1 MRTSKTDPLE
11 IANIVAPTAGVIGV
25 TFCPGK
31 HQMVAATGC
40 WARDLGMDLDVVSAW
55 GAGAVLTLVT
65 LAELRSLRV
74 EMLGQEVIARG
85 IRWFHLPIE
94 DAAVPTQQWERDW
107 TLASPELHRILDSEG
122 RVLVHCKG
130 GLGRAGVVAARLL
143 FERGVSPDN
152 AITRVRRMR
161 PRAIETRAQEDYL
174 RALGRP
180 EATRVWNANA

>member
-1 MRTSKTDPLE
+1 MRTSKTHPLE

-31 HQMVAATGC
+31 HQMVAATRC
-40 WARDLGMDLDVVSAW
+40 WARDLAMDLDVVSAW
-55 GAGAVLTLVT
+55 GAVLTLVT
-65 LAELRSLRV
+65 PAELRSLSV

-94 DAAVPTQQWERDW
+94 DVAVPTQQWEREW
-107 TLASPELHRILDSEG
+107 TLASPELHRILDSDG

-130 GLGRAGVVAARLL
+130 GLGRAGLVAARLL

-161 PRAIETRAQEDYL
+161 PGAIETRAQEDYL
-174 RALGRP
+174 RALDRS
-180 EATRVWNANA
+180 EAARVWNAKV

>member
-1 MRTSKTDPLE
+1 
-11 IANIVAPTAGVIGV
+11 
-25 TFCPGK
+25 
-31 HQMVAATGC
+31 
-40 WARDLGMDLDVVSAW
+40 
-55 GAGAVLTLVT
+55 
-65 LAELRSLRV
+65 
-74 EMLGQEVIARG
+74 MLGQEVIARG

-107 TLASPELHRILDSEG
+107 TLASPELHRILDLEG